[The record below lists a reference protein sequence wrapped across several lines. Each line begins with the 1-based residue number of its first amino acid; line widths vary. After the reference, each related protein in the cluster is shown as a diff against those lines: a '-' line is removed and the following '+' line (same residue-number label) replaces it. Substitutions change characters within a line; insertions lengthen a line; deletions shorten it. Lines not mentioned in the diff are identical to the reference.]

1 MISIHNHRAHLKLNT
16 KNKQSNENLFICLLS
31 PYDNWL
37 LTWKSKSR
45 VLFILVTLQTKNL
58 DGII

>member
-1 MISIHNHRAHLKLNT
+1 MISIHNHRAHLKLT
-16 KNKQSNENLFICLLS
+16 LKNKESNENLFICLLS

-45 VLFILVTLQTKNL
+45 ALFIIVTPTNKEP
-58 DGII
+58 